1 MMQKIWIFLTALVLT
16 FLLCACGAQDVS
28 EMPED
33 TGSTAAPETEAPKNV
48 ALSSFCLIRAE
59 DAEADTVR
67 VAADIYADVSR
78 REGGASIQLLDD
90 FLMPGKSADSSLPE
104 ILIGMTN
111 RPESAEAL
119 AALPGYLDFSVG
131 MVGEKLCI
139 IANTTERLRAASEY
153 FLANLTAENGSLTYT
168 GGNYIGRYDYPL
180 ADARIAGASVA
191 EFTLVYPADDA
202 VARRAAERMSI
213 WFGEQTGYV
222 LPLCDDSSAVEK
234 PAILVGKTAYD
245 GAIDPE
251 ALEKKTFRICAQEGQ
266 LAVAAASLS
275 GYGAVQERLGEL
287 LGTSALQAGFDET
300 ASHGFANLDGVR
312 VLFVG
317 NSFTYYG
324 RCTVNRNNIVNND
337 SGYFY
342 QAARAMGDEVK
353 VSSFTFNG
361 SILRTDS
368 TNRTSLYDLM
378 LEKFPNHYGK
388 GGEMDE
394 FYDQDV
400 VILQQQNVDMA
411 NTKSVIRLFM
421 KLFPPETQFCVF
433 IHHSNV
439 QRDQRNVIGAAE
451 ALRDEGSV
459 IYLPVGHLLYDV
471 WTGKTAVPGATL
483 TYNQDSFC
491 VNQDDDRHHPNYL
504 TGYLTALT
512 VYHALTGKSVQDC
525 SHSFVA
531 RTLEYYKNGA
541 TSNYPAILSS
551 EEDMR
556 GLKQL
561 VEEYVDKYN

>member
-1 MMQKIWIFLTALVLT
+1 MMKRVWIFLTALVLT
-16 FLLCACGAQDVS
+16 FLLCACGAQDVP

-48 ALSSFCLIRAE
+48 VLSSFSLIRAE

-378 LEKFPNHYGK
+378 LEKFPNHYGT
-388 GGEMDE
+388 GGEMDD
-394 FYDQDV
+394 FYHQDV

-411 NTKSVIRLFM
+411 NTQSVIRLFM
-421 KLFPPETQFCVF
+421 ELFPPETQFCVF

-439 QRDQRNVIGAAE
+439 QRNQRNVIGAAE
-451 ALRDEGSV
+451 TLRDEGSV

-512 VYHALTGKSVQDC
+512 VYHALTEQSVQDC
-525 SHSFVA
+525 SHAFVD
-531 RTLEYYKNGA
+531 RSLEYYKNGA

-551 EEDMR
+551 DADMR

>member
-1 MMQKIWIFLTALVLT
+1 MKKFASFFAMMILASFL
-16 FLLCACGAQDVS
+16 FACGGTDV
-28 EMPED
+28 PEVPEAPE
-33 TGSTAAPETEAPKNV
+33 STTAPETEGLKHID
-48 ALSSFCLIRAE
+48 LSAFSMVRAE
-59 DAEADTVR
+59 KAEKDCLSLV
-67 VAADIYADVSR
+67 ADVYTR
-78 REGGASIQLLDD
+78 LGELDAHGEVGLFD
-90 FLMPGKSADSSLPE
+90 DYLRPGTTPDSTAKE
-104 ILIGMTN
+104 ILFGVTN

-119 AALPGYLDFSVG
+119 SALPGYLDFSVS

-139 IANTTERLRAASEY
+139 TANTTERLRDAGEY
-153 FLANLTAENGSLTYT
+153 FLANLTVENGTLTYT

-180 ADARIAGASVA
+180 ADAKIAGVSAA
-191 EFTLVYPADDA
+191 EFALVYPAGDA
-202 VARRAAERMSI
+202 VAQRAAERLSV
-213 WFGEQTGYV
+213 WFAEQTGCA
-222 LPLCDDSSAVEK
+222 LPVRDDSSAAAEHE
-234 PAILVGKTAYD
+234 ILLGRTVRG
-245 GAIDPE
+245 GSLDPDS
-251 ALEKKTFRICAQEGQ
+251 LENKTFRIRAEGNQ
-266 LAVAAASLS
+266 LALAATSLS

-287 LGTSALQAGFDET
+287 LTAGQLGADFDET
-300 ASHGFANLDGVR
+300 VSHGFANLDGVR

-342 QAARAMGDEVK
+342 RAAKAMGDEVK

-368 TNRTSLYDLM
+368 TSKTSLYDKM
-378 LEKFPNHYGK
+378 LEEFPNHYGK

-394 FYDQDV
+394 FYAQDV

-411 NTKSVIRLFM
+411 NTQSVIRLFM

-439 QRDQRNVIGAAE
+439 QRNQRNVIGAAE
-451 ALRDEGSV
+451 VLRDEESV
-459 IYLPVGHLLYDV
+459 IYLPVGHLVYDV
-471 WTGKTAVPGATL
+471 WTGKTAVPGGTL
-483 TYNQDSFC
+483 KYNQDSFC

-525 SHSFVA
+525 SHSFVD
-531 RTLEYYKNGA
+531 RSLEYYKNGA
-541 TSNYPAILSS
+541 TSNYPTILSS
-551 EEDMR
+551 DADMR

>member
-1 MMQKIWIFLTALVLT
+1 MKKMIAWAFVALMLFL
-16 FLLCACGAQDVS
+16 ACGCGVEGLAPAETTVPDATAEPV
-28 EMPED
+28 PEIQ
-33 TGSTAAPETEAPKNV
+33 SV
-48 ALSSFCLIRAE
+48 ALTSFALIRAE
-59 DAEADTVR
+59 KADAEEIEL
-67 VAADIYADVSR
+67 AASIYADINQHQ
-78 REGGASIQLLDD
+78 GGTAIQLLDD

-222 LPLCDDSSAVEK
+222 LPLCDDSSTVEK
-234 PAILVGKTAYD
+234 PAILVGKTAHD

-312 VLFVG
+312 ALFVG

-368 TNRTSLYDLM
+368 TNKTSLYDLM

-459 IYLPVGHLLYDV
+459 IYLPVGHLVYDV

-551 EEDMR
+551 EADMR

>member
-1 MMQKIWIFLTALVLT
+1 MKKFGFFFAALILAVV
-16 FLLCACGAQDVS
+16 LCACGAQDV
-28 EMPED
+28 
-33 TGSTAAPETEAPKNV
+33 PETPDVSESTSAPKTEELKHID
-48 ALSSFCLIRAE
+48 LSAFSMIRAE
-59 DAEADTVR
+59 KAEKDFLSV
-67 VAADIYADVSR
+67 VADVYTRLGELDAS
-78 REGGASIQLLDD
+78 GGVGLFDD
-90 FLMPGKSADSSLPE
+90 YLRPGTTPDSSTHE
-104 ILIGMTN
+104 ILFGQTN

-119 AALPGYLDFSVG
+119 SALPGYLDFSVG

-139 IANTTERLRAASEY
+139 AANTTERLRAAGEY
-153 FLANLTAENGSLTYT
+153 FLANLTLENGSLTYT

-180 ADARIAGASVA
+180 DDARIADVPAA
-191 EFTLVYPADDA
+191 EFALIYPADDA
-202 VARRAAERMSI
+202 IAKRAAERLSA
-213 WFGEQTGYV
+213 WFAEQTGYA
-222 LPLCDDSSAVEK
+222 LPLRDDSGAASKYE
-234 PAILVGKTAYD
+234 ILLGKTAH
-245 GAIDPE
+245 GSSIDPGT
-251 ALEKKTFRICAQEGQ
+251 LEKKTFRIRAEGNQ
-266 LAVAAASLS
+266 LALAASSLS

-287 LGTSALQAGFDET
+287 LEADQLQAGFDET

-342 QAARAMGDEVK
+342 RAAKAMGDEVQ

-368 TNRTSLYDLM
+368 TSKTSLYDKM
-378 LEKFPNHYGK
+378 LEEFPNHHGK

-411 NTKSVIRLFM
+411 NTQSVIRLFM

-439 QRDQRNVIGAAE
+439 QRNQRNVIGAAE
-451 ALRDEGSV
+451 TLRDEGSV

-525 SHSFVA
+525 SHSFVD
-531 RTLEYYKNGA
+531 RSLEYYKNGA

-551 EEDMR
+551 DADMR

>member
-1 MMQKIWIFLTALVLT
+1 MKKGWIFLTALVLT
-16 FLLCACGAQDVS
+16 FLLCACGVQDVP
-28 EMPED
+28 EVPED
-33 TGSTAAPETEAPKNV
+33 AGSTAAPETEAPKNV

-59 DAEADTVR
+59 DAEADLVR

-78 REGGASIQLLDD
+78 REGGAGIQLLDD
-90 FLMPGKSADSSLPE
+90 YLMPGKSADSSLPE
-104 ILIGMTN
+104 ILIGVTN

-119 AALPGYLDFSVG
+119 TALPGYLDFSVG
-131 MVGEKLCI
+131 MVGQKLCI
-139 IANTTERLRAASEY
+139 TANTTARLADAAEY
-153 FLANLTAENGSLTYT
+153 FLANLTVENGSLTYT
-168 GGNYIGRYDYPL
+168 GGNYVGRYDYPL
-180 ADARIAGASVA
+180 VDAQIAGASVD
-191 EFTLVYPADDA
+191 EFSLVYPADDA
-202 VARRAAERMSI
+202 IARRAAERMSI

-222 LPLCDDSSAVEK
+222 LPLCDDGGAIPK
-234 PAILVGKTAYD
+234 YAILLGAAAHD
-245 GAIDPE
+245 GVIDPKT
-251 ALEKKTFRICAQEGQ
+251 LEKKTFRIRAEEGQ
-266 LAVAAASLS
+266 LSLAASSLS

-287 LGTSALQAGFDET
+287 LEANALSAGFDET

-394 FYDQDV
+394 FYNQDV

-411 NTKSVIRLFM
+411 NTQSVIRLFM

-439 QRDQRNVIGAAE
+439 QRNQRNVLGAAE

-459 IYLPVGHLLYDV
+459 IYLPVGHLVYDV

-512 VYHALTGKSVQDC
+512 VYHALTGQSVQEC

-551 EEDMR
+551 DADMR

>member
-1 MMQKIWIFLTALVLT
+1 MKKVSIFFLALILAA
-16 FLLCACGAQDVS
+16 FLCACGTQDV
-28 EMPED
+28 PEVPD
-33 TGSTAAPETEAPKNV
+33 TAQSTSVPETEEPGHIDLADFNM
-48 ALSSFCLIRAE
+48 IRAE
-59 DAEADTVR
+59 RAEQDMISLV
-67 VAADIYADVSR
+67 ADVFTR
-78 REGGASIQLLDD
+78 LGEIDTDGKVGVFDD
-90 FLMPGKSADSSLPE
+90 FLMPGTSADSSVPE
-104 ILIGMTN
+104 ILFGMTN

-119 AALPGYLDFSVG
+119 SALPGYLDFSVG
-131 MVGEKLCI
+131 MVGQKLCI
-139 IANTTERLRAASEY
+139 VANTVDRLRAAGEY
-153 FLANLTAENGSLTYT
+153 FLANLAMENGSLIYT

-180 ADARIAGASVA
+180 ADARIAGVSPA
-191 EFTLVYPADDA
+191 EFTLVYPAGDA
-202 VARRAAERMSI
+202 VAQRAAERMSA
-213 WFGEQTGYV
+213 WFAEQTGCMLSV
-222 LPLCDDSSAVEK
+222 RDDSSAAGTHE
-234 PAILVGKTAYD
+234 ILLGRTARD
-245 GAIDPE
+245 GSLDPDS
-251 ALEKKTFRICAQEGQ
+251 LENKTFRIRAEGGRLV
-266 LAVAAASLS
+266 LAATSLS

-287 LGTSALQAGFDET
+287 LAAGQLGADFDET

-324 RCTVNRNNIVNND
+324 RCTVNRNRIVDND

-368 TNRTSLYDLM
+368 TSRTSLYDLM
-378 LEKFPNHYGK
+378 LETFPNHYGK

-411 NTKSVIRLFM
+411 NTQSVIRLFM
-421 KLFPPETQFCVF
+421 ELFSPETQFCVF

-439 QRDQRNVIGAAE
+439 QRDQRNVLGAAE
-451 ALRDEGSV
+451 TLRDEGSV
-459 IYLPVGHLLYDV
+459 IYLPVGHLVYDV
-471 WTGKTAVPGATL
+471 WTGRTAVPGATL
-483 TYNQDSFC
+483 KYNQDSFC

-512 VYHALTGKSVQDC
+512 VYYALTGQSVQDC
-525 SHSFVA
+525 SHAFVD
-531 RTLEYYKNGA
+531 RSLEYYKNGA

-551 EEDMR
+551 DADMR

>member
-1 MMQKIWIFLTALVLT
+1 MKKFGFFFAALILAVA
-16 FLLCACGAQDVS
+16 LCACGAQDVP
-28 EMPED
+28 EMPDVSE
-33 TGSTAAPETEAPKNV
+33 STSAPETEELKHID
-48 ALSSFCLIRAE
+48 LSAFSMIRAE
-59 DAEADTVR
+59 RAEKDFLSV
-67 VAADIYADVSR
+67 VADVYTR
-78 REGGASIQLLDD
+78 LGELDVSGEVGLFD
-90 FLMPGKSADSSLPE
+90 DYLRPGTTPNSSTRE
-104 ILIGMTN
+104 ILFGQTN
-111 RPESAEAL
+111 RSESAEAL
-119 AALPGYLDFSVG
+119 SALPGYLDFSVS

-139 IANTTERLRAASEY
+139 AANTTERLRAAGEY
-153 FLANLTAENGSLTYT
+153 FLANLTLENGSLTYT

-180 ADARIAGASVA
+180 ADARIAGVSAA

-202 VARRAAERMSI
+202 ITKRAAERMSI
-213 WFGEQTGYV
+213 WFAEQTGHI
-222 LPLCDDSSAVEK
+222 LPLRDDSGAAETHE
-234 PAILVGKTAYD
+234 ILLGKTAHS
-245 GAIDPE
+245 GSIDPDT
-251 ALEKKTFRICAQEGQ
+251 LEKKTFRIRAEGNR
-266 LAVAAASLS
+266 LALAASSLS

-287 LGTSALQAGFDET
+287 LKADQLGVGFDEI

-324 RCTVNRNNIVNND
+324 RCTVNRNRIVNND

-342 QAARAMGDEVK
+342 QAAKAMGDEVK

-378 LEKFPNHYGK
+378 LEKFPNHYGT
-388 GGEMDE
+388 GGEMDD
-394 FYDQDV
+394 FYHQDV

-411 NTKSVIRLFM
+411 NTQSVIRLFM
-421 KLFPPETQFCVF
+421 ELFPPETQFCVF

-439 QRDQRNVIGAAE
+439 QRNQRNVIGAAE
-451 ALRDEGSV
+451 TLRDEGSV
-459 IYLPVGHLLYDV
+459 IYLPVGHLVYDV

-512 VYHALTGKSVQDC
+512 VYHALTEQSVQDC
-525 SHSFVA
+525 SHAFVD
-531 RTLEYYKNGA
+531 RSLEYYKNGA

-551 EEDMR
+551 DADMR